1 MGSSRV
7 IYPADSLSHSSEQ
20 KAIQRLPHRVV
31 RQGEVIA
38 ILSQG
43 IDEGRK

>member
-1 MGSSRV
+1 MGSSRA
-7 IYPADSLSHSSEQ
+7 IYLVDSLSHSSEQ

-31 RQGEVIA
+31 RQGEAMA